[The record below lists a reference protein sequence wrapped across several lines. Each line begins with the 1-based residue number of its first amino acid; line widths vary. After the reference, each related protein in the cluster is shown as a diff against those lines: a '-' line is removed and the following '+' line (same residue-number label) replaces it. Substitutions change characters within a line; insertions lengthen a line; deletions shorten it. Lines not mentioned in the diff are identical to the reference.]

1 MSAIQL
7 CRQPQPKALPRGR
20 AFFVIVGGL
29 VLSGILAL
37 AGHVNAQALIKDCDL
52 KDEESTK
59 LGEQFGIVV
68 GAVDEEIRK
77 ELGLQKAEGVVV
89 FEVIGGTPAE
99 LAGIKVGAVV
109 KEIDKVDVK
118 NLRDFGCAL
127 NRAMQTTN
135 FTVGTYEPA
144 DPGDPVGWG
153 VNFHFVRILKD

>member
-1 MSAIQL
+1 MADADSVA
-7 CRQPQPKALPRGR
+7 
-20 AFFVIVGGL
+20 
-29 VLSGILAL
+29 
-37 AGHVNAQALIKDCDL
+37 
-52 KDEESTK
+52 
-59 LGEQFGIVV
+59 LGEQFGIAV
-68 GAVDEEIRK
+68 GSVDEDIRK

-118 NLRDFGCAL
+118 TMNDFGCAL
-127 NRAMQTTN
+127 TRAMKTQN

-144 DPGDPVGWG
+144 DPGEPVGWG